1 MSEQI
6 PVPTAHNT
14 PDGKQWVTA
23 DEYLSLRVAYSKARN
38 ALQQA
43 AAAFGCQ
50 PDDDADLVEAAK
62 LLVKER
68 DTAVAK
74 AASGAAGNSPAVPV
88 SSQPVAWMC
97 EWTDHTALYDSLAI
111 AEVDADGEIVPQP
124 LYRSPPHPASVA
136 SGTQVA
142 EIARLAFD
150 AGFGSSVEGF
160 NGECAYDH
168 LAPKGSTFEGDGSEP
183 YERLKKSSVDAIL
196 RDHVADGGEMVEQE
210 PVCWAVMSIADP
222 PHRVGLHWSRE
233 FAERWARQK
242 RRDYSTP
249 LVVIPLY
256 ARSSPDVKE
265 VGDER

>member
-1 MSEQI
+1 MSEHI

-23 DEYLSLRVAYSKARN
+23 EEYLSLRVAYSKARN

-43 AAAFGCQ
+43 A
-50 PDDDADLVEAAK
+50 E
-62 LLVKER
+62 
-68 DTAVAK
+68 
-74 AASGAAGNSPAVPV
+74 
-88 SSQPVAWMC
+88 
-97 EWTDHTALYDSLAI
+97 
-111 AEVDADGEIVPQP
+111 
-124 LYRSPPHPASVA
+124 
-136 SGTQVA
+136 
-142 EIARLAFD
+142 LAFD

-160 NGECAYDH
+160 NGECANDH
-168 LAPKGSTFEGDGSEP
+168 LAPKESTVEGDGSEP

-196 RDHVADGGEMVEQE
+196 RDHVADGSEMVEQE

-265 VGDER
+265 VGK